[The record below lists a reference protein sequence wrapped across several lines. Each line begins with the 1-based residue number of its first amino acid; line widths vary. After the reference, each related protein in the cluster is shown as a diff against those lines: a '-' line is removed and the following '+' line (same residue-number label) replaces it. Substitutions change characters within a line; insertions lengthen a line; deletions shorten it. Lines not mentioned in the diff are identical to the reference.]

1 MDRLQTVWEVLYAVT
16 LPWYVTGTLVLVNR
30 DVNLVNGGSEL
41 LEVEQDTTL
50 KEEEGFLS

>member
-1 MDRLQTVWEVLYAVT
+1 MWEVLYAVT